1 MAVFSHPLLIT
12 VAPNGAYKQRPDH
25 PSLPITSS
33 ELGQTA
39 KLCLDAGAA
48 MMHMHIR
55 DAEGR
60 HSLDV
65 QGYRD
70 AQQAVKAAVGDQM
83 IIQVTSEAARV
94 YKAPEQIAMVTTLK
108 PEAVSV
114 GLREVDQPEIGKA
127 GLAQFF
133 GWLAQERVM
142 TQVILY
148 DVADLQRWQALRA
161 QGVIPDA
168 PWSLLFVLGRY
179 SVGQTSVPQDLL
191 PFVMAHTGTEPW
203 SMCAFGAGEHAC
215 STTAAA
221 LGGHVRVGFEN
232 NLLLNDG
239 QVAPDNAA
247 LVRQIAESARV
258 LGRSLCTA
266 QQAREAF
273 FQPRSFAN

>member
-25 PSLPITSS
+25 SALPITTA

-48 MMHMHIR
+48 MIHMHIR
-55 DAEGR
+55 DAQGR

-70 AQQAVKAAVGDQM
+70 AQQAVKAAVGDEM

-94 YKAPEQIAMVTTLK
+94 YKAPEQIAMVTALQ

-114 GLREVDQPEIGKA
+114 GLREVDQPEIGDA

-133 GWLAQERVM
+133 GWLAKERVM
-142 TQVILY
+142 TQVIVY

-179 SVGQTSVPQDLL
+179 SVGQTSEPKDLL
-191 PFVMAHTGTEPW
+191 PFVMAHTGNEPW

-215 STTAAA
+215 ATTAAA

-232 NLLLNDG
+232 NLLLNNG

-247 LVRQIAESARV
+247 LVRQVADSARV

-273 FQPRSFAN
+273 FAV

>member
-1 MAVFSHPLLIT
+1 MAVFSDSLLIT
-12 VAPNGAYKQRPDH
+12 VAPNGAYKQRTDH
-25 PSLPITSS
+25 AALPMTSA

-39 KLCLDAGAA
+39 KQCLDAGAA
-48 MMHMHIR
+48 MVHMHIR
-55 DAEGR
+55 DAQGR

-65 QGYRD
+65 KGYRD
-70 AQQAVKAAVGDQM
+70 AQQAVKAAVGDEL

-94 YKAPEQIAMVTTLK
+94 YQAPEQIAMVTALK

-114 GLREVDQPEIGKA
+114 GLREVDQPEIGEA
-127 GLAQFF
+127 GLSRFF

-142 TQVILY
+142 TQVIVY
-148 DVADLQRWQALRA
+148 DVTDLQRWQALRA

-179 SVGQTSVPQDLL
+179 SVGQTSEPKDLL
-191 PFVMAHTGTEPW
+191 PFVLAHTGTEPW

-215 STTAAA
+215 ATTAVA
-221 LGGHVRVGFEN
+221 LGGHARVGFEN
-232 NLLLNDG
+232 NLLLNNG
-239 QVAPDNAA
+239 QIAPDNAA
-247 LVRQIAESARV
+247 LVRQVADSARV

-273 FQPRSFAN
+273 FAS

>member
-1 MAVFSHPLLIT
+1 MNMAVFSHPILIT

-25 PSLPITSS
+25 PALPMTTS

-48 MMHMHIR
+48 MIHMHIR

-70 AQQAVKAAVGDQM
+70 AQQAVRAAVGDEM

-94 YKAPEQIAMVTTLK
+94 YKAPEQIAMVTALK

-114 GLREVDQPEIGKA
+114 GLREVDQPEIGEA

-133 GWLAQERVM
+133 GWLAKERVM
-142 TQVILY
+142 TQVIVY

-179 SVGQTSVPQDLL
+179 SVGQTSEAKDLL
-191 PFVMAHTGTEPW
+191 PFVMAHTGNEPW

-215 STTAAA
+215 ATTAAA

-232 NLLLNDG
+232 NLLLNNG

-247 LVRQIAESARV
+247 LVRQVADSALV
-258 LGRSLCTA
+258 LGRSLYTA
-266 QQAREAF
+266 NQAREAF
-273 FQPRSFAN
+273 LAA

>member
-25 PSLPITSS
+25 PALPITTS
-33 ELGQTA
+33 ELGKTA

-48 MMHMHIR
+48 MIHMHIR
-55 DAEGR
+55 DAQGR

-70 AQQAVKAAVGDQM
+70 AQQAVKAAVGDEL

-94 YKAPEQIAMVTTLK
+94 YKAPEQIAMVTALK

-114 GLREVDQPEIGKA
+114 GLREVDQPEIGEA

-133 GWLAQERVM
+133 GWLAKERVM
-142 TQVILY
+142 TQVIVY

-179 SVGQTSVPQDLL
+179 SVGQTSEPKDLL
-191 PFVMAHTGTEPW
+191 PFVMAHTGQEPW

-215 STTAAA
+215 ATTAVA
-221 LGGHVRVGFEN
+221 LGGHARVGFEN
-232 NLLLNDG
+232 NLLLNNG
-239 QVAPDNAA
+239 QVASDNAA
-247 LVRQIAESARV
+247 LVRQIADSARV
-258 LGRSLCTA
+258 LGRSLYTA

-273 FQPRSFAN
+273 FAV

>member
-1 MAVFSHPLLIT
+1 MAVFSDSLLIT
-12 VAPNGAYKQRPDH
+12 VAPNGAYKQRTDH
-25 PSLPITSS
+25 AALPMTSA

-39 KLCLDAGAA
+39 KQCLDAGAA
-48 MMHMHIR
+48 MVHMHIR
-55 DAEGR
+55 DAQGR

-70 AQQAVKAAVGDQM
+70 AQQAVKAAVGDEL

-94 YKAPEQIAMVTTLK
+94 YQAPEQIAMVTALK

-114 GLREVDQPEIGKA
+114 GLREVDQPEIGEA
-127 GLAQFF
+127 GLSRFF

-142 TQVILY
+142 TQVIVY
-148 DVADLQRWQALRA
+148 DVTDLQRWQALRA

-179 SVGQTSVPQDLL
+179 SVGQTSEPKDLL
-191 PFVMAHTGTEPW
+191 PFVLAHTGTEPW

-215 STTAAA
+215 ATTAVA
-221 LGGHVRVGFEN
+221 LGGHARVGFEN
-232 NLLLNDG
+232 NLLLNNG
-239 QVAPDNAA
+239 QIAPDNAA
-247 LVRQIAESARV
+247 LVRQVADSAHV

-273 FQPRSFAN
+273 FAS

>member
-1 MAVFSHPLLIT
+1 MAVFSDSLLIT
-12 VAPNGAYKQRPDH
+12 VAPNGAYKQRTDH
-25 PSLPITSS
+25 AALPMTSA
-33 ELGQTA
+33 ELGQMA
-39 KLCLDAGAA
+39 KQCLDAGAA
-48 MMHMHIR
+48 MVHMHIR
-55 DAEGR
+55 DAQGR

-70 AQQAVKAAVGDQM
+70 AQQAVKAAVGDEL

-94 YKAPEQIAMVTTLK
+94 YQAPEQIAMVTALK

-114 GLREVDQPEIGKA
+114 GLREVDQPEIGEA
-127 GLAQFF
+127 GLSRFF

-142 TQVILY
+142 TQVIVY
-148 DVADLQRWQALRA
+148 DVTDLQRWQALRA

-179 SVGQTSVPQDLL
+179 SVGQTSEPKDLL
-191 PFVMAHTGTEPW
+191 PFVLAHTGTEPW

-215 STTAAA
+215 ATTAVA
-221 LGGHVRVGFEN
+221 LGGHARVGFEN
-232 NLLLNDG
+232 NLLLNNG
-239 QVAPDNAA
+239 QIAPDNAA
-247 LVRQIAESARV
+247 LVRQVADSAHV

-273 FQPRSFAN
+273 FAS

>member
-1 MAVFSHPLLIT
+1 MAVFPHPLLIT

-25 PSLPITSS
+25 AALPLTSA

-39 KLCLDAGAA
+39 KQCLDAGAA
-48 MMHMHIR
+48 MIHMHIR
-55 DAEGR
+55 DAQGR

-70 AQQAVKAAVGDQM
+70 AQQAVKAAVGDDM

-94 YKAPEQIAMVTTLK
+94 YKAPEQIAMVTALQ

-114 GLREVDQPEIGKA
+114 GLREVDQPEIGDA

-133 GWLAQERVM
+133 GWLAKERVM
-142 TQVILY
+142 TQVIVY

-161 QGVIPDA
+161 QGVVPDA

-179 SVGQTSVPQDLL
+179 SVGQTSEPKDLL
-191 PFVMAHTGTEPW
+191 PFVMAHTGNEPW

-215 STTAAA
+215 ATTAAA

-232 NLLLNDG
+232 NLLLNNG

-247 LVRQIAESARV
+247 LVRQVADSARV

-273 FQPRSFAN
+273 FAV

>member
-1 MAVFSHPLLIT
+1 MSVFPDPLLIT
-12 VAPNGAYKQRPDH
+12 VAPNGAYKQRTDH
-25 PSLPITSS
+25 AALPMTST

-48 MMHMHIR
+48 MVHMHIR
-55 DAEGR
+55 DAQGR

-70 AQQAVKAAVGDQM
+70 AQQAVKAAVGDEL

-94 YKAPEQIAMVTTLK
+94 YQAPEQIAMVTALK

-114 GLREVDQPEIGKA
+114 GLREVDQPEIGEA
-127 GLAQFF
+127 GLARFF

-142 TQVILY
+142 TQVIVY
-148 DVADLQRWQALRA
+148 DVTDLQRWQALRA

-179 SVGQTSVPQDLL
+179 SVGQTSEPKDLL
-191 PFVMAHTGTEPW
+191 PFVLAHTGNEPW

-215 STTAAA
+215 ATTAVA
-221 LGGHVRVGFEN
+221 LGGHARVGFEN
-232 NLLLNDG
+232 NLLLNNG
-239 QVAPDNAA
+239 QIAPDNAA
-247 LVRQIAESARV
+247 LVRQVADSARV

-273 FQPRSFAN
+273 FAS

>member
-25 PSLPITSS
+25 PALPITTA

-48 MMHMHIR
+48 MIHMHIR
-55 DAEGR
+55 DAQGR

-70 AQQAVKAAVGDQM
+70 AQQAVKAAVGDAM

-94 YKAPEQIAMVTTLK
+94 YKAPEQIAMVTALK

-114 GLREVDQPEIGKA
+114 GLREVDQPEIGEA

-133 GWLAQERVM
+133 GWLAKERVM
-142 TQVILY
+142 TQVIVY

-161 QGVIPDA
+161 KGVIPDA

-179 SVGQTSVPQDLL
+179 SVGQTSEPKDLL
-191 PFVMAHTGTEPW
+191 PFVMAHTGQEPW

-215 STTAAA
+215 ATTAVA
-221 LGGHVRVGFEN
+221 LGGHARVGFEN
-232 NLLLNDG
+232 NLLLSNG

-247 LVRQIAESARV
+247 LVRQVADSARV

-273 FQPRSFAN
+273 FAS

>member
-25 PSLPITSS
+25 AALPITAT

-39 KLCLDAGAA
+39 KQCLDAGAA
-48 MMHMHIR
+48 MIHMHIR

-70 AQQAVKAAVGDQM
+70 AQQAVKAAVGDEL
-83 IIQVTSEAARV
+83 IIQITSEAARV
-94 YKAPEQIAMVTTLK
+94 YKAPEQIAMVTALK

-114 GLREVDQPEIGKA
+114 GLREVDQSEIGEA

-133 GWLAQERVM
+133 GWLAKERVM
-142 TQVILY
+142 TQVIVY

-179 SVGQTSVPQDLL
+179 SVGQTSEAKDLL

-215 STTAAA
+215 ATTAVA
-221 LGGHVRVGFEN
+221 LGGHARVGFEN
-232 NLLLNDG
+232 NLLLNNG

-247 LVRQIAESARV
+247 LVRQIADSARV
-258 LGRSLCTA
+258 LGRSLYTA
-266 QQAREAF
+266 AQAREAF
-273 FQPRSFAN
+273 FAA

>member
-1 MAVFSHPLLIT
+1 MAVFPHSLLIT

-25 PSLPITSS
+25 AALPLTSA

-39 KLCLDAGAA
+39 KQCLDAGAA
-48 MMHMHIR
+48 MIHMHIR

-70 AQQAVKAAVGDQM
+70 AQQAVKAAVGDDM

-94 YKAPEQIAMVTTLK
+94 YKAPEQIAMVTALK

-114 GLREVDQPEIGKA
+114 GLREVDQPEIGDA

-133 GWLAQERVM
+133 GWLAKERVM
-142 TQVILY
+142 TQVIVY

-179 SVGQTSVPQDLL
+179 SVGQTSEPRDLL
-191 PFVMAHTGTEPW
+191 PFVMAHTGSEPW

-215 STTAAA
+215 ATTAAA

-232 NLLLNDG
+232 NLLLNNG

-247 LVRQIAESARV
+247 LVRQVADSARV

-273 FQPRSFAN
+273 FAV

>member
-1 MAVFSHPLLIT
+1 MAVFPHSLLIT

-25 PSLPITSS
+25 AALPLTSA

-39 KLCLDAGAA
+39 KQCLDAGAA
-48 MMHMHIR
+48 MIHMHIR

-70 AQQAVKAAVGDQM
+70 AQQAVKAAVGDDM

-94 YKAPEQIAMVTTLK
+94 YKAPEQIAMVTALK

-114 GLREVDQPEIGKA
+114 GLREVDQPEIGDA

-133 GWLAQERVM
+133 GWLAKERVM
-142 TQVILY
+142 TQVIVY

-161 QGVIPDA
+161 QGVVPDA

-179 SVGQTSVPQDLL
+179 SVGQTSEPRDLL
-191 PFVMAHTGTEPW
+191 PFVMAHTGNEPW

-215 STTAAA
+215 TTTAAA

-232 NLLLNDG
+232 NLLLNNG

-247 LVRQIAESARV
+247 LVRQVADSARV

-273 FQPRSFAN
+273 FAV

>member
-25 PSLPITSS
+25 PALPLTTT

-39 KLCLDAGAA
+39 KQCLDAGAA
-48 MMHMHIR
+48 MIHMHIR

-70 AQQAVKAAVGDQM
+70 AQQAVKAAVGDEL

-94 YKAPEQIAMVTTLK
+94 YKAPEQIAMVTALK

-114 GLREVDQPEIGKA
+114 GLREVDQPEIGEA

-133 GWLAQERVM
+133 GWLAKERVM
-142 TQVILY
+142 TQVIVY

-179 SVGQTSVPQDLL
+179 SVGQTSEAKDLL
-191 PFVMAHTGTEPW
+191 PFVMAHTGQEPW

-215 STTAAA
+215 ATTAVA
-221 LGGHVRVGFEN
+221 LGGHARVGFEN
-232 NLLLNDG
+232 NLLLNNG

-247 LVRQIAESARV
+247 LVRQIADSARV
-258 LGRSLCTA
+258 LGRSLYTA

-273 FQPRSFAN
+273 FAV

>member
-1 MAVFSHPLLIT
+1 MNMAVFSHPLLIT
-12 VAPNGAYKQRPDH
+12 VAPNGAYKQRLDH
-25 PSLPITSS
+25 AALPITPA

-55 DAEGR
+55 DAQGR

-70 AQQAVKAAVGDQM
+70 AQQAVKAAVGDEL

-94 YKAPEQIAMVTTLK
+94 YKAPEQMAMVTALK

-114 GLREVDQPEIGKA
+114 GLREVDQPEIGES
-127 GLAQFF
+127 GLALFF

-142 TQVILY
+142 TQVIVY

-179 SVGQTSVPQDLL
+179 SVGQTSEPKDLL
-191 PFVMAHTGTEPW
+191 PFVQAHTGQEPW

-215 STTAAA
+215 ATTAAA

-232 NLLLNDG
+232 NLLLNNG

-247 LVRQIAESARV
+247 LVRQVADSARV
-258 LGRSLCTA
+258 LGRSLYTA
-266 QQAREAF
+266 RQAREAF
-273 FQPRSFAN
+273 FAA

>member
-1 MAVFSHPLLIT
+1 MAVFSHSLLIT

-25 PSLPITSS
+25 PALPLNTT

-48 MMHMHIR
+48 MIHMHIR

-70 AQQAVKAAVGDQM
+70 AQQAVKAAVGDEL

-114 GLREVDQPEIGKA
+114 GLREVDQPEIGEA
-127 GLAQFF
+127 GLSQFF
-133 GWLAQERVM
+133 GWLVKERVM
-142 TQVILY
+142 TQVIVY

-179 SVGQTSVPQDLL
+179 SVGQTSEAKDLL

-215 STTAAA
+215 ATTAAA

-232 NLLLNDG
+232 NLLLNNG

-247 LVRQIAESARV
+247 LVRQIADSARV
-258 LGRSLCTA
+258 LGRSLYTA
-266 QQAREAF
+266 AQAREAF
-273 FQPRSFAN
+273 FAA

>member
-25 PSLPITSS
+25 PALPISTS

-48 MMHMHIR
+48 MIHMHIR

-70 AQQAVKAAVGDQM
+70 AQQAVKAAVGDEL

-94 YKAPEQIAMVTTLK
+94 YKAPEQIAMVTALQ

-114 GLREVDQPEIGKA
+114 GLREVDQPEIGEA

-133 GWLAQERVM
+133 GWLAKGRVM
-142 TQVILY
+142 TQVIVY

-179 SVGQTSVPQDLL
+179 SVGQTSEAKDLL
-191 PFVMAHTGTEPW
+191 PFVMAHTGKEPW

-215 STTAAA
+215 ATTAAA

-232 NLLLNDG
+232 NLLLNNG

-247 LVRQIAESARV
+247 LVRQVADSARV
-258 LGRSLCTA
+258 LGRSLYTA

-273 FQPRSFAN
+273 FAA

>member
-1 MAVFSHPLLIT
+1 LPLT
-12 VAPNGAYKQRPDH
+12 
-25 PSLPITSS
+25 TT

-39 KLCLDAGAA
+39 KQCLDAGAA
-48 MMHMHIR
+48 MIHMHIR

-70 AQQAVKAAVGDQM
+70 AQQAVKAAVGDEL

-94 YKAPEQIAMVTTLK
+94 YKAPEQIAMVTALK

-114 GLREVDQPEIGKA
+114 GLREVDQPEIGEA
-127 GLAQFF
+127 GLSQFF
-133 GWLAQERVM
+133 GWLAKERVM
-142 TQVILY
+142 TQVIVY

-179 SVGQTSVPQDLL
+179 SVGQTSEAKDLL
-191 PFVMAHTGTEPW
+191 PFVMAHNGSEPW

-215 STTAAA
+215 ATTAAA

-232 NLLLNDG
+232 NLLLNNG

-247 LVRQIAESARV
+247 LVRQIADSARV
-258 LGRSLCTA
+258 LGRSLYTA
-266 QQAREAF
+266 AQAREAF
-273 FQPRSFAN
+273 FAA

>member
-1 MAVFSHPLLIT
+1 MAVFPNPLLIT

-25 PSLPITSS
+25 PALPITSS

-48 MMHMHIR
+48 MIHMHIR
-55 DAEGR
+55 DAQGR

-70 AQQAVKAAVGDQM
+70 AQQAVKAAVGDDM

-94 YKAPEQIAMVTTLK
+94 YKAPEQIAMVTALQ

-114 GLREVDQPEIGKA
+114 GLREVDQPEIGDA

-133 GWLAQERVM
+133 GWLAKERVM
-142 TQVILY
+142 TQVIVY

-179 SVGQTSVPQDLL
+179 SVGQTSEPRDLL
-191 PFVMAHTGTEPW
+191 PFVMAHTGSEPW

-215 STTAAA
+215 ATTAAA

-232 NLLLNDG
+232 NLLLNNG

-247 LVRQIAESARV
+247 LVRQVADSARV

-273 FQPRSFAN
+273 FAA

>member
-1 MAVFSHPLLIT
+1 MAVFPHPLLIT

-25 PSLPITSS
+25 AALPLTSA

-39 KLCLDAGAA
+39 KQCLDAGAA
-48 MMHMHIR
+48 MIHMHIR
-55 DAEGR
+55 DAQGR

-70 AQQAVKAAVGDQM
+70 AQQAVKAAVGDDM

-94 YKAPEQIAMVTTLK
+94 YKAPEQIAMVTALQ

-114 GLREVDQPEIGKA
+114 GLREVDQPEIGDA

-133 GWLAQERVM
+133 GWLAKERVM
-142 TQVILY
+142 TQVIVY

-179 SVGQTSVPQDLL
+179 SVGQTSEPKDLL
-191 PFVMAHTGTEPW
+191 PFVMAHTGQEPW

-215 STTAAA
+215 ATTAAA

-232 NLLLNDG
+232 NLLLNNG
-239 QVAPDNAA
+239 QIAPDNAA
-247 LVRQIAESARV
+247 LVRQVADSARV

-266 QQAREAF
+266 QQARDAF
-273 FQPRSFAN
+273 FAA

>member
-1 MAVFSHPLLIT
+1 MAVFPHPLLIT

-25 PSLPITSS
+25 AALPLTSA

-39 KLCLDAGAA
+39 KQCLDAGAA
-48 MMHMHIR
+48 MIHMHIR
-55 DAEGR
+55 DAQGR

-70 AQQAVKAAVGDQM
+70 AQQAVKAAVGDDM

-94 YKAPEQIAMVTTLK
+94 YKAPEQIAMVTALQ

-114 GLREVDQPEIGKA
+114 GLREVDQPEIGDA

-133 GWLAQERVM
+133 GWLAKERVM
-142 TQVILY
+142 TQVIVY

-179 SVGQTSVPQDLL
+179 SVGQTSEPRDLL
-191 PFVMAHTGTEPW
+191 PFVMAHTGNEPW

-215 STTAAA
+215 ATTAAA

-232 NLLLNDG
+232 NLLLNNG

-247 LVRQIAESARV
+247 LVRQVADSARV

-273 FQPRSFAN
+273 LAV

>member
-1 MAVFSHPLLIT
+1 MAVFPHPLLIT

-25 PSLPITSS
+25 AALPLTSA

-39 KLCLDAGAA
+39 KQCLNAGAA
-48 MMHMHIR
+48 MIHMHIR
-55 DAEGR
+55 DAQGR

-70 AQQAVKAAVGDQM
+70 AQQAVKAAVGDDM

-94 YKAPEQIAMVTTLK
+94 YKAPEQIAMVTALK

-114 GLREVDQPEIGKA
+114 GLREVDQPEIGDA

-133 GWLAQERVM
+133 GWLAKERVM
-142 TQVILY
+142 TQVIVY

-161 QGVIPDA
+161 QGVVPDA

-179 SVGQTSVPQDLL
+179 SVGQTSEPRDLL
-191 PFVMAHTGTEPW
+191 PFVMAHTGNEPW

-215 STTAAA
+215 ATTATA

-232 NLLLNDG
+232 NLLLNNG

-247 LVRQIAESARV
+247 LVRQVADSARV

-273 FQPRSFAN
+273 FAS

>member
-1 MAVFSHPLLIT
+1 MAVFPHSLLIT

-25 PSLPITSS
+25 AALPLTSA

-39 KLCLDAGAA
+39 KQCLDAGAA
-48 MMHMHIR
+48 MIHMHIR
-55 DAEGR
+55 DAQGR

-70 AQQAVKAAVGDQM
+70 AQQAVKAAVGDDM

-94 YKAPEQIAMVTTLK
+94 YKAPEQIAMVTALQ

-114 GLREVDQPEIGKA
+114 GLREVDRPEIGDA

-133 GWLAQERVM
+133 GWLAKERVM
-142 TQVILY
+142 TQVIVY

-161 QGVIPDA
+161 QGVVPDA

-179 SVGQTSVPQDLL
+179 SVGQTSEPRDLL
-191 PFVMAHTGTEPW
+191 PFVMAHTGNEPW

-215 STTAAA
+215 ATTAAA

-232 NLLLNDG
+232 NLLLNNG
-239 QVAPDNAA
+239 PVSYTHLRAH
-247 LVRQIAESARV
+247 E
-258 LGRSLCTA
+258 T
-266 QQAREAF
+266 
-273 FQPRSFAN
+273 

>member
-25 PSLPITSS
+25 AALPITAT

-39 KLCLDAGAA
+39 KQCLDAGAA
-48 MMHMHIR
+48 MIHMHIR

-70 AQQAVKAAVGDQM
+70 AQQAVKAAVGDEL
-83 IIQVTSEAARV
+83 IIQITSEAARV
-94 YKAPEQIAMVTTLK
+94 YKAPEQIAMVTALK

-114 GLREVDQPEIGKA
+114 GLREVDQPEIGEA

-133 GWLAQERVM
+133 GWLAKERVM
-142 TQVILY
+142 TQVIVY
-148 DVADLQRWQALRA
+148 DVADLQRWQALRT

-179 SVGQTSVPQDLL
+179 SVGQTSEAKDLL
-191 PFVMAHTGTEPW
+191 PFVMAHTGSEPW

-215 STTAAA
+215 ATTAVA
-221 LGGHVRVGFEN
+221 LGGHARVGFEN
-232 NLLLNDG
+232 NLLLNNG

-247 LVRQIAESARV
+247 LVRQIADSARV
-258 LGRSLCTA
+258 LGRSLYTA
-266 QQAREAF
+266 AQAREAF
-273 FQPRSFAN
+273 FAA

>member
-1 MAVFSHPLLIT
+1 MAVFPHPLLIT
-12 VAPNGAYKQRPDH
+12 VAPNGAYKQRSDH
-25 PSLPITSS
+25 AALPLTSA

-39 KLCLDAGAA
+39 KQCLDAGAA
-48 MMHMHIR
+48 MIHMHIR

-70 AQQAVKAAVGDQM
+70 AQQAVKAAVGDDM

-94 YKAPEQIAMVTTLK
+94 YKAPEQIAMVTALK

-114 GLREVDQPEIGKA
+114 GLREVDQPEIGDA

-133 GWLAQERVM
+133 GWLAKERVM
-142 TQVILY
+142 TQVIVY

-161 QGVIPDA
+161 QGVVPDA

-179 SVGQTSVPQDLL
+179 SVGQTSEPRDLL
-191 PFVMAHTGTEPW
+191 PFVMAHTGSEPW

-215 STTAAA
+215 ATTAAA

-232 NLLLNDG
+232 NLLLNNG

-247 LVRQIAESARV
+247 LVRQVADSARV

-273 FQPRSFAN
+273 FAV

>member
-1 MAVFSHPLLIT
+1 MAVFPHPLLIT
-12 VAPNGAYKQRPDH
+12 VAPNGAYKQRSDH
-25 PSLPITSS
+25 AALPLTSA

-39 KLCLDAGAA
+39 KQCLDAGAA
-48 MMHMHIR
+48 MIHMHIR
-55 DAEGR
+55 DAQGR

-70 AQQAVKAAVGDQM
+70 AQQAVKAAVGDDM

-94 YKAPEQIAMVTTLK
+94 YKAPEQIAMVTALK

-114 GLREVDQPEIGKA
+114 GLREVDRPEIGDA

-133 GWLAQERVM
+133 GWLAKERVM
-142 TQVILY
+142 TQVIVY

-161 QGVIPDA
+161 QGVVPDA

-179 SVGQTSVPQDLL
+179 SVGQTSEPRDLL
-191 PFVMAHTGTEPW
+191 PFVMAHTGNEPW

-215 STTAAA
+215 ATTAAA

-232 NLLLNDG
+232 NLLLNNG

-247 LVRQIAESARV
+247 LVRQVADSARV

-273 FQPRSFAN
+273 FAV

>member
-1 MAVFSHPLLIT
+1 MAVFPHPLLIT

-25 PSLPITSS
+25 AALPLTSA

-39 KLCLDAGAA
+39 KQCLDAGAA
-48 MMHMHIR
+48 MIHMHIR
-55 DAEGR
+55 DAQGR

-70 AQQAVKAAVGDQM
+70 AQQAVKAAVGDAM

-94 YKAPEQIAMVTTLK
+94 YKAPEQIAMVTALK

-114 GLREVDQPEIGKA
+114 GLREVDQPEIGEA

-133 GWLAQERVM
+133 GWLAKERVM
-142 TQVILY
+142 TQVIVY

-179 SVGQTSVPQDLL
+179 SVGQTSEPKDLL
-191 PFVMAHTGTEPW
+191 PFVMAHTGQEPW

-215 STTAAA
+215 ATTAAA

-232 NLLLNDG
+232 NLLLNNG

-247 LVRQIAESARV
+247 LVRQVADSARV

-266 QQAREAF
+266 QQARDAF
-273 FQPRSFAN
+273 FAA

>member
-25 PSLPITSS
+25 PALPITTS

-48 MMHMHIR
+48 MIHMHIR

-70 AQQAVKAAVGDQM
+70 AQQAVKAAVGDEM

-94 YKAPEQIAMVTTLK
+94 YKAPEQIAMVTALK

-114 GLREVDQPEIGKA
+114 GLREVDQPEIGDA

-133 GWLAQERVM
+133 GWLAKERVM
-142 TQVILY
+142 TQVIVY

-179 SVGQTSVPQDLL
+179 SVGQTSEPKDLL
-191 PFVMAHTGTEPW
+191 PFVMAHTGHEPW

-215 STTAAA
+215 ATTAAA

-232 NLLLNDG
+232 NLLLNNG
-239 QVAPDNAA
+239 LVAPDNAA
-247 LVRQIAESARV
+247 LVRQVADSASV
-258 LGRSLCTA
+258 LGRSLYTA

-273 FQPRSFAN
+273 FAA

>member
-1 MAVFSHPLLIT
+1 MAVFSDSLLIT
-12 VAPNGAYKQRPDH
+12 VAPNGAYKQRTDH
-25 PSLPITSS
+25 AALPMTSA

-39 KLCLDAGAA
+39 KQCLDAGAA
-48 MMHMHIR
+48 MVHMHIR
-55 DAEGR
+55 DAQGR

-70 AQQAVKAAVGDQM
+70 AQQAVKAAVGDEL

-94 YKAPEQIAMVTTLK
+94 YQAPEQIAMVTALK

-114 GLREVDQPEIGKA
+114 GLREVDQPEIGEA
-127 GLAQFF
+127 GLSRFF

-142 TQVILY
+142 TQVIVY
-148 DVADLQRWQALRA
+148 DVTDLQRWQALRA
-161 QGVIPDA
+161 RGVIPDA

-179 SVGQTSVPQDLL
+179 SVGQTSEPKDLL
-191 PFVMAHTGTEPW
+191 PFVLAHTGTEPW

-215 STTAAA
+215 ATTAVA
-221 LGGHVRVGFEN
+221 LGGHARVGFEN
-232 NLLLNDG
+232 NLLLNNG
-239 QVAPDNAA
+239 QIAPDNAA
-247 LVRQIAESARV
+247 LVRQVADSARV

-273 FQPRSFAN
+273 FAS

>member
-25 PSLPITSS
+25 PALPMTPT

-55 DAEGR
+55 DAQGR

-70 AQQAVKAAVGDQM
+70 AQQAVKAAVGDAL
-83 IIQVTSEAARV
+83 IVQVTSESARV
-94 YKAPEQIAMVTTLK
+94 YQAPAQIAMVTTLK

-114 GLREVDQPEIGKA
+114 GLREVDQPEIGET

-133 GWLAQERVM
+133 GWLAKERVM

-161 QGVIPDA
+161 QGVISDA

-179 SVGQTSVPQDLL
+179 SAGQTSEPKDLL
-191 PFVMAHTGTEPW
+191 PFVLAHTGPEPW
-203 SMCAFGAGEHAC
+203 SMCAFGASEHAC
-215 STTAAA
+215 ATAAVA
-221 LGGHVRVGFEN
+221 LGGHARVGFEN
-232 NLLLNDG
+232 NLLLNNG
-239 QVAPDNAA
+239 QLAPDNAA
-247 LVRQIAESARV
+247 LVRQVADSARV
-258 LGRSLCTA
+258 LGRPTYTA
-266 QQAREAF
+266 QQAREAL
-273 FQPRSFAN
+273 QAGAMRAQ

>member
-1 MAVFSHPLLIT
+1 MAVFPHPLLIT

-25 PSLPITSS
+25 AALPLTSA

-39 KLCLDAGAA
+39 KQCLDAGAA
-48 MMHMHIR
+48 MIHMHIR
-55 DAEGR
+55 DAQGR

-70 AQQAVKAAVGDQM
+70 AQQAVKAAVGDDM

-94 YKAPEQIAMVTTLK
+94 YKAPEQIAMVTALQ

-114 GLREVDQPEIGKA
+114 GLREVDRPEIGDA

-133 GWLAQERVM
+133 GWLAKERVM
-142 TQVILY
+142 TQVIVY

-161 QGVIPDA
+161 QGVVPDA

-179 SVGQTSVPQDLL
+179 SVGQTSEPRDLL
-191 PFVMAHTGTEPW
+191 PFVMAHTGNEPW

-215 STTAAA
+215 ATTAAA

-232 NLLLNDG
+232 NLLLNNG

-247 LVRQIAESARV
+247 LVRQVADSARV

-273 FQPRSFAN
+273 FAS

>member
-1 MAVFSHPLLIT
+1 MAVFPHPLLIT
-12 VAPNGAYKQRPDH
+12 VAPNGAYKQRSDH
-25 PSLPITSS
+25 AALPLTSA

-48 MMHMHIR
+48 MIHMHIR

-70 AQQAVKAAVGDQM
+70 AQQAVKAAVGDDM

-94 YKAPEQIAMVTTLK
+94 YKAPEQIAMVTALQ

-114 GLREVDQPEIGKA
+114 GLREVDRPEIGDA

-133 GWLAQERVM
+133 GWLAKERVM
-142 TQVILY
+142 TQVIVY

-179 SVGQTSVPQDLL
+179 SVGQTSEPRDLL
-191 PFVMAHTGTEPW
+191 PFVMAHTGNEPW

-215 STTAAA
+215 ATTAAA

-232 NLLLNDG
+232 NLLLNNG

-247 LVRQIAESARV
+247 LVPQVADSARV

-273 FQPRSFAN
+273 FAS

>member
-1 MAVFSHPLLIT
+1 MAVFPHPLLIT
-12 VAPNGAYKQRPDH
+12 VAPNGAYKQRSDH
-25 PSLPITSS
+25 AALPLTSA

-48 MMHMHIR
+48 MIHMHIR

-70 AQQAVKAAVGDQM
+70 AQQAVKAAVGDDM

-94 YKAPEQIAMVTTLK
+94 YKAPEQIAMVTALQ

-114 GLREVDQPEIGKA
+114 GLREVDRPEIGDA

-133 GWLAQERVM
+133 GWLAKERVM
-142 TQVILY
+142 TQVIVY

-161 QGVIPDA
+161 QGVVPDA

-179 SVGQTSVPQDLL
+179 SVGQTSEPRDLL
-191 PFVMAHTGTEPW
+191 PFVMAHTGNEPW

-215 STTAAA
+215 ATTAAA

-232 NLLLNDG
+232 NLLLNNG

-247 LVRQIAESARV
+247 LVRQVADSARV

-273 FQPRSFAN
+273 FAV